1 MKGDLYALFSTP
13 VMMFNNFISEEER
26 KLLLDEINNIDHYDH
41 GALNNGSK
49 STHTFN
55 NRLIDRLAFKNSK
68 LQPIKEKINEALNN
82 FSEIW
87 GLGVLELTNSWS
99 NQQTIGSSLKKHC
112 HPDSK
117 VSGALYLNV
126 DDNSSKI
133 FFYHPNPYL
142 EMEDFK
148 FDTEFNWK
156 KYWFQPENCQL
167 ILFPSWLQHGSDES
181 INETEN
187 RTVVSLNSKF
197 L

>member
-68 LQPIKEKINEALNN
+68 LQP
-82 FSEIW
+82 
-87 GLGVLELTNSWS
+87 TNSWS